1 MPSTLSA
8 AAPRHWAPPPL
19 DWSGTA
25 PLELHRMD
33 VVKTLGD
40 STCTWMQGDTR
51 SWIKLIWGIVTYS
64 LQCCA
69 LLCSIPCW
77 SNFFISW
84 PANGW
89 EGGARGREGG
99 ATTGPGAGER
109 RWLAYEDGLH
119 SIRCLA
125 KKPSRGERIHNLE
138 DDDSFTIVVACS
150 FCSFFF

>member
-40 STCTWMQGDTR
+40 STCTWMQGDTG

-69 LLCSIPCW
+69 LLRSVPRW
-77 SNFFISW
+77 SNFLISW
-84 PANGW
+84 PANAK
-89 EGGARGREGG
+89 ERGAVRRGDD
-99 ATTGPGAGER
+99 GAGRKRAEMASPR
-109 RWLAYEDGLH
+109 GF
-119 SIRCLA
+119 A
-125 KKPSRGERIHNLE
+125 KKPSGGERIHNL
-138 DDDSFTIVVACS
+138 DRWQLVYNSCWMQFLLSV
-150 FCSFFF
+150 FFF